1 MRARLLHMT
10 LLHRMI
16 LVQGRVQGV
25 GYRASAMDEAKRLGL
40 SGTARNVPSGG
51 VEIHVE
57 GSSEQIEAFTHWAG
71 RGPALARVDELQFT
85 DGPPIAL
92 TGERIIR

>member
-25 GYRASAMDEAKRLGL
+25 GYRASA
-40 SGTARNVPSGG
+40 
-51 VEIHVE
+51 
-57 GSSEQIEAFTHWAG
+57 SSEQIEAFTHWAG

-92 TGERIIR
+92 TGDRIIR